1 MFACCMCLAQVEPDG
16 SYYMKNEVPPA
27 DSYEDFC
34 HYLDIILKR
43 YNINAVGSEI
53 DTSRNCVMILT
64 TDKTRKICV
73 VPNYF
78 FNCMDGVSI
87 EEVKQKVEDAIRFR
101 IVHKC
106 IRCGCIEIVHCDNVR
121 EMVRRYNDLPDDWMK
136 VYGGKLCPSC
146 ANEYRKILDKFL
158 KNNSGNS

>member
-27 DSYEDFC
+27 DSYEEFC
-34 HYLDIILKR
+34 QYFDIILKR
-43 YNINAVGSEI
+43 YNINAIGSEI

-78 FNCMDGVSI
+78 FNCMDGVSL
-87 EEVKQKVEDAIRFR
+87 EEVKQKVDDAICLR

-106 IRCGCIEIVHCDNVR
+106 IRCSYIEIVHCDNVR
-121 EMVRRYNDLPDDWMK
+121 EMAHRYNDLPDGWMK

-146 ANEYRKILDKFL
+146 AKEYRKVLSKFL
-158 KNNSGNS
+158 KNDSENS